1 MRNALL
7 LLIVGCS
14 TVACLNTSAQIK
26 PYDYDTPSY
35 VQFTTPRYEVSETQ
49 TNATVTIVRTG
60 DYRRQASVEF
70 ATREGTAEDGVDFQS
85 CGGKVVFQAG
95 QSFRTISVPILRAA
109 EVAKTFAVDISAADA
124 FTVVTTASAEVEI
137 KPQPPTLTIAAKN
150 GALLV
155 SWPDSGSPFVL
166 EAQVDGAWSAVT
178 NSPALAE
185 GTWTTIVATT
195 APIAFFRLRSESQTQ
210 LAQSAQ

>member
-7 LLIVGCS
+7 SLIVGCS
-14 TVACLNTSAQIK
+14 TAACLNTSAQIK

-70 ATREGTAEDGVDFQS
+70 TTREGTAEDGVNFQA

-95 QSFRTISVPILRAA
+95 QSYRIISVPILRAA
-109 EVAKTFAVDISAADA
+109 EVSKTFAVDLTTTDPY
-124 FTVVTTASAEVEI
+124 TVVTTASAEVEI
-137 KPQPPTLTIAAKN
+137 KPQPPALTIAVRN

-155 SWPDSGSPFVL
+155 SWPDSTSPFVL
-166 EAQVDGAWSAVT
+166 EAQIDGTWSAVT
-178 NSPALAE
+178 NAPALAE
-185 GTWTTIVATT
+185 GTWTAAVDMT
-195 APIAFFRLRSESQTQ
+195 APVALFRLRSQAQTQ
-210 LAQSAQ
+210 TVAAE